1 MYVLDPLFITAGKE
15 LDEVH
20 SLASSLMSRLD
31 EMKKKEESKGKKKP
45 SGDLANKVR
54 ESLKGNRYKDEQTG
68 KDVSFGTAY
77 SRGNAKAR
85 KDFSNAMGKAEQD
98 AKDED
103 ISSKDKKDEQPLPP
117 PKSISQLDPKKVNDH
132 AVKLLK
138 AIRGHDKQKAVDQL
152 KEIEEGSERGTI
164 EALIAI
170 LSQPEVIKIL
180 NPESNKPL
188 RTTQVTPRSMADSE
202 PPKSTDQSTEQVKP
216 VDQAQPEDK
225 SKIQPADQSKP
236 TGKKAPKNKSQT
248 QPTNQAQPVD
258 QSKSTDQAPPADQA
272 QPEEKK
278 TPEKIVIK
286 PKFDLNRVK
295 LWAKENG
302 QTNLITKGLEKQI
315 AELDVDMDD
324 DDLHNFM
331 ESYSSTMASM
341 GKVSHADKKK
351 YRDADLGSIK
361 DPKELAKVM
370 AIKKEAQAYF
380 DPLNGLG
387 LGSVNLVQDIES
399 EKQHIREAQQKRYSK
414 MTPEDRLEMGEKL
427 KQEIKKLNANT
438 EEGKKKLAL
447 LESAY
452 DGVIA
457 SALYQND
464 TEEMAKVFVTDS
476 MANKTPKE
484 QEEYKK
490 KQEQKNI
497 ARNKQIES
505 LGKSSKPLSKEEVE
519 KKESNAKEI
528 KSLSDTSKGVATKL
542 GEIDKQ
548 VKEIDKQVKEKEKEI
563 AKLKAE
569 GKSTES
575 IEKEIGVLQKTQKD
589 KLESKEYQ
597 DLQKEHKELEKKIT
611 GLEKE
616 NKALQV
622 RDVEGNEVLSLE
634 YDTKIKGEID
644 AVKEKILKA
653 QQDPKAD
660 QETLKQ
666 DIKAYKELM
675 VKKEKALEAKSA
687 LKEYKKQKAK
697 LESLNNEKIKEG
709 VAYKEMATEVLTL
722 SKDLKVLQDKK
733 DANEALTPKEEE
745 QYKALSEKV
754 EKSKADLETI
764 KKKTQIFKKEE
775 EENNIIFGKRFPVDQ
790 NIVALVQTISDPKV
804 LGALTEM
811 TKAKDQPAYKE
822 NLRKVFDTLGDEDL
836 MKVVYSDTGEKT
848 PVQEMAKLLSPTYCP
863 KDAGNLSSKND
874 DEDDEDG
881 NKCKITLSYAQKKL
895 VREHIL
901 DYISNDMFF
910 SNADKGKT
918 KSVKV
923 DTGFGS
929 KFEFDDE
936 DDRPENPINDKQ
948 DEHTEREEEVIKH
961 TEAFEKALLDD
972 NLNRREE
979 TIKKIVT
986 DLSLDRASK
995 ATKDEKVKAMIEAI
1009 KREKN
1014 TKKQEEYLK
1023 ILQSNDSEPK
1033 LFENI
1038 KLGRDKNLNKVFI
1051 NFNNNNKGQDF
1062 MKKKSTT
1069 ITNYQEVASNFQIG
1083 MKVFPF
1089 FGGSKDH
1096 HGTVVAIY
1104 PAIGMVDVQFPFGSA
1119 RYPVED
1125 LQIADLDIEPVNY
1138 DSIPG
1143 GLGTKPVNA
1152 KTALYWADKD
1162 RKYRMCRDEVKPTCP
1177 RCKGIE
1183 LKKTVYKRMGGKSER
1198 LLCCPECLFLIKT
1211 TDILGFNS

>member
-1 MYVLDPLFITAGKE
+1 MYVLDPLIITARKE

-20 SLASSLMSRLD
+20 SLATSLMSRLD
-31 EMKKKEESKGKKKP
+31 EMKKKENSKGKKKP
-45 SGDLANKVR
+45 SGDLASKVR
-54 ESLKGNRYKDEQTG
+54 ESLKGNKYKDEQTG
-68 KDVSFGTAY
+68 KEVSFGTAY
-77 SRGNAKAR
+77 SRGNAKA
-85 KDFSNAMGKAEQD
+85 KQDFSNAMGKAEQD
-98 AKDED
+98 VKEED
-103 ISSKDKKDEQPLPP
+103 SSSKDKKEEQPLPP
-117 PKSISQLDPKKVNDH
+117 SKSISQLDPKKVNDH

-138 AIRGHDKQKAVDQL
+138 AIRGHDKDKAVKAL
-152 KEIEEGSERGTI
+152 AEIGEGSERGTI
-164 EALIAI
+164 EALMLL
-170 LSQPEVIKIL
+170 LSQPEVMKVL
-180 NPESNKPL
+180 GGDVSSNVMRPV
-188 RTTQVTPRSMADSE
+188 RPAPS
-202 PPKSTDQSTEQVKP
+202 VKQP
-216 VDQAQPEDK
+216 VDQAP
-225 SKIQPADQSKP
+225 STMQPAKDQ
-236 TGKKAPKNKSQT
+236 APSIKQT
-248 QPTNQAQPVD
+248 QPKDQVPAPSIKQTQPSKDKVPPSKPKDKVPPPKPKD
-258 QSKSTDQAPPADQA
+258 QTLAE
-272 QPEEKK
+272 QPSPKEE
-278 TPEKIVIK
+278 TVVIK
-286 PKFDLNRVK
+286 PRLDLNRVK
-295 LWAKENG
+295 QWAKENG
-302 QTNLITKGLEKQI
+302 KPNLLTKGLEKQI

-324 DDLHNFM
+324 DDLQTFM

-351 YRDADLGSIK
+351 YKDADISSIK
-361 DPKELAKVM
+361 DPKELARVM

-399 EKQHIREAQQKRYSK
+399 EKQHIRETQQKRYSK
-414 MTPEDRLEMGEKL
+414 MTPEDRLDMGNQL
-427 KQEIKKLNANT
+427 KEQMKKIDANT

-452 DGVIA
+452 DGVLA

-464 TEEMAKVFVTDS
+464 QEEMAKVFVTNP
-476 MANKTPKE
+476 MENMPPKE
-484 QEEYKK
+484 QEAYKK

-505 LGKSSKPLSKEEVE
+505 LNNSTKPLSKEEMQ
-519 KKESNAKEI
+519 KKESNDKEI
-528 KSLSDTSKGVATKL
+528 KSLSTKAKESDL
-542 GEIDKQ
+542 KIKDIEKQ
-548 VKEIDKQVKEKEKEI
+548 IKD
-563 AKLKAE
+563 LKAN
-569 GKSTES
+569 GKGTKRLEN
-575 IEKEIGVLQKTQKD
+575 VLSN
-589 KLESKEYQ
+589 LH
-597 DLQKEHKELEKKIT
+597 KEHKDTQKKIT
-611 GLEKE
+611 SLEKE
-616 NKALQV
+616 NKAYQI
-622 RDVEGNEVLSLE
+622 RDIEGNEILSLE

-666 DIKAYKELM
+666 DIKAYKDLM
-675 VKKEKALEAKSA
+675 VKKEKALDAKSA
-687 LKEYKKQKAK
+687 LKEHKKQKVK

-709 VAYKEMATEVLTL
+709 LAYTEKTTEIETL

-745 QYKALSEKV
+745 DYKSLSGKI

-764 KKKTQIFKKEE
+764 NKKTQMFKKQEK
-775 EENNIIFGKRFPVDQ
+775 ENNILFGKRYPVDQ

-811 TKAKDQPAYKE
+811 TKAKDQPTYKE
-822 NLRKVFDTLGDEDL
+822 NLRKVFDSLGDEDL
-836 MKVVYSDTGEKT
+836 MKVVQGGKDEKT

-863 KDAGNLSSKND
+863 KDVGNPSKTRY
-874 DEDDEDG
+874 DEDDESN

-910 SNADKGKT
+910 TNADKGKT
-918 KSVKV
+918 KAVKV
-923 DTGFGS
+923 DTDS
-929 KFEFDDE
+929 KYDDFKEEEKDYFHRQQE
-936 DDRPENPINDKQ
+936 DKHI
-948 DEHTEREEEVIKH
+948 EREEEVIKH
-961 TEAFEKALLDD
+961 TEAFEKALLDG
-972 NLNRREE
+972 NLKRREE
-979 TIKKIVT
+979 TIKKIIT
-986 DLSLDRASK
+986 NLSLDRASE
-995 ATKDEKVKAMIEAI
+995 ATKDKKVKAMIDAI

-1062 MKKKSTT
+1062 MRKKSTT
-1069 ITNYQEVASNFQIG
+1069 ITNYQEVASTFQIG

-1089 FGGSKDH
+1089 YGGSKDH

-1125 LQIADLDIEPVNY
+1125 LQIADLDIEPVKY

-1162 RKYRMCRDEVKPTCP
+1162 RKYRMCRTEESPTCP
-1177 RCKGIE
+1177 RCKSIE
-1183 LKKTVYKRMGGKSER
+1183 LRKTIYKRIGGRSER